1 MRAGMYA
8 EVRIPR
14 AAERGVLGVSASAVK
29 RSGDAEYLFVAHSV
43 RETVEVPRK
52 VQPDAQKTGL
62 GEEVRKRMARLKSR
76 LGSRNPGQAEADNK
90 VVMENKEV
98 EVWRA
103 RRVDV
108 RTGLRAEGYVQVLG
122 DALTESDWI
131 VSSPRDD
138 LKDGARLRVIE
149 GNQERGAGDGA

>member
-1 MRAGMYA
+1 
-8 EVRIPR
+8 
-14 AAERGVLGVSASAVK
+14 
-29 RSGDAEYLFVAHSV
+29 
-43 RETVEVPRK
+43 

-62 GEEVRKRMARLKSR
+62 GEEVRRRMARLKSR